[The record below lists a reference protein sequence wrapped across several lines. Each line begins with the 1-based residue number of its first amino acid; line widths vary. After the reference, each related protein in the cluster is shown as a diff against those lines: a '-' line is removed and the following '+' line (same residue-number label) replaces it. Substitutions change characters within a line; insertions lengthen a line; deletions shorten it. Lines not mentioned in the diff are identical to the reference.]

1 MKIDYIGG
9 ISVAKHIKEDDKM
22 LTKRIIISGFVVL
35 LFTSFSLAFAQSEIA
50 ERQEIQMDRQEQEPE
65 FYFAPLPSFNQ
76 MFSALDYLDI
86 RDYDMALE
94 REVYKVEEEVYQV
107 AFALGVNTADAIMA
121 TKGRNSEKLNEIAS
135 IMINYAKFLGLSE
148 EILKLGDELHRM
160 VESGEWD
167 RLMDSL
173 ERYREEI
180 ELSLYES
187 RQYDLFTMMQ
197 LGGWTQ
203 GLNRTAYLLTNN
215 YNREKSSI
223 IDQKGILNSLINNLE
238 HVRDDRLHEQEYY
251 VLSNELYH
259 QIRDIIYS
267 EERFYSEDAVREL
280 YNLTDMIKKSFR

>member
-1 MKIDYIGG
+1 
-9 ISVAKHIKEDDKM
+9 M

>member
-1 MKIDYIGG
+1 MFAKKIIF
-9 ISVAKHIKEDDKM
+9 
-22 LTKRIIISGFVVL
+22 SGFIVL
-35 LFTSFSLAFAQSEIA
+35 LLTSYSLVSGQSNIA
-50 ERQEIQMDRQEQEPE
+50 ERQEIQMERQEREPE

-86 RDYDMALE
+86 RDFDMALE
-94 REVYKVEEEVYQV
+94 REVFKVDEEVYQV

-121 TKGRNSEKLNEIAS
+121 TKGRNSEKLNQIAS
-135 IMINYAKFLGLSE
+135 LMINYARFLGLSE
-148 EILKLGDELHRM
+148 EILKLGEELHRM
-160 VESGEWD
+160 VESGDWD
-167 RLMDSL
+167 MLIDSL
-173 ERYREEI
+173 ERYREEV

-238 HVRDDRLHEQEYY
+238 HVRDEHLHEQEYY
-251 VLSNELYH
+251 ALSNELYH
-259 QIRDIIYS
+259 QIRDIIYAEENVYS
-267 EERFYSEDAVREL
+267 EEAVREL
-280 YNLTDMIKKSFR
+280 YNLTDTIKKTFR